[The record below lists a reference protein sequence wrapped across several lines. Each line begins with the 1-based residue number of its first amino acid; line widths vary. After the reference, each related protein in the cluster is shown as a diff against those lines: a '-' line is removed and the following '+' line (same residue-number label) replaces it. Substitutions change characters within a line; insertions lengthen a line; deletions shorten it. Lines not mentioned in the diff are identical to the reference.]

1 MALNISFED
10 YDTVCYS
17 TQYNIIQLIKHSVGI
32 SVQVDINTGSID
44 NIGGQIFGILD
55 DIAGLRDQ
63 LQQATTEAGNT
74 ANSLNSLVL
83 RVNKLETDLAKLRS
97 EYDLFAYAVTQ
108 DLSGLGQRITALE
121 NKVG

>member
-108 DLSGLGQRITALE
+108 VLSGLGQRITALE